1 MRQPHTGVGMPSLA
15 CFPTPLPVHPLAGV
29 EPATEPVRSSPSMP
43 HYSLPRRLSAG
54 PSAFR
59 PTAAASAL
67 PAATSPST
75 RLPTA
80 PAAKAAAHAQ
90 LPSTAQ
96 PAPAAASSQHGGSR
110 VGAKRSA
117 QAGDAPAASMSGQA
131 LPAPER
137 RWPGVSVSHKRN
149 WLTRKTTW
157 RAVVLLDR
165 KNHQVRSLGSHVGFF
180 WP

>member
-1 MRQPHTGVGMPSLA
+1 M
-15 CFPTPLPVHPLAGV
+15 HPLAGM
-29 EPATEPVRSSPSMP
+29 EPATEPVRSSPSML

-59 PTAAASAL
+59 PTAAAAAL
-67 PAATSPST
+67 PAATSPSA

-80 PAAKAAAHAQ
+80 PAAAAAAAHAQ

-96 PAPAAASSQHGGSR
+96 PAPAAAGSQHGGSR
-110 VGAKRSA
+110 VGGKRSA
-117 QAGDAPAASMSGQA
+117 QAGAAPAAAMSGQA

-165 KNHQVRSLGSHVGFF
+165 KNHQVSSPRSPVWLFLPITGLC
-180 WP
+180 